1 MKGFKQFS
9 YEPIAIDDFG
19 KDSTNLNAITEAG
32 LSRILQKVKQ
42 EDNDFVIITAYRGE
56 MDKKQK
62 IAKNKELRDWF
73 NRNKM
78 GVYQLVGHWRE
89 CSIQGMKYEDCPTD
103 KLVDVIERSY
113 LAVRPDNMPP
123 KDFFQKMKYLTS
135 LYKQDGSVIRVKE
148 LFGSEVQIVS
158 GSGSTFGVGKNIEL
172 GKIAQ
177 AYSQHVKKLEVPFV
191 FEGVEVPATN
201 MGRQLAQIIKFHY
214 PVGDWNDLRSWEE
227 I

>member
-1 MKGFKQFS
+1 MKGFKQFT
-9 YEPIAIDDFG
+9 YEPITIDDFG

-89 CSIQGMKYEDCPTD
+89 CSGQGVKYEDCPTD
-103 KLVDVIERSY
+103 NLVDVIEMSY
-113 LAVRPDNMPP
+113 LAVRPDNMKP
-123 KDFFQKMKYLTS
+123 KVFFQ
-135 LYKQDGSVIRVKE
+135 
-148 LFGSEVQIVS
+148 
-158 GSGSTFGVGKNIEL
+158 
-172 GKIAQ
+172 
-177 AYSQHVKKLEVPFV
+177 
-191 FEGVEVPATN
+191 
-201 MGRQLAQIIKFHY
+201 
-214 PVGDWNDLRSWEE
+214 
-227 I
+227 

>member
-42 EDNDFVIITAYRGE
+42 EDNDFVIITAYRGD
-56 MDKKQK
+56 MNKKQK

-89 CSIQGMKYEDCPTD
+89 CSVQGVKYEDCPTD
-103 KLVDVIERSY
+103 KLTDVIERSY
-113 LAVRPDNMPP
+113 LAIRPDNMTP

-135 LYKQDGSVIRVKE
+135 LYKQDGAVIKIAE
-148 LFGSEVQIVS
+148 LFGDEVQIVS
-158 GSGSTFGVGKNIEL
+158 GSGSTFGIGKNIGL

-201 MGRQLAQIIKFHY
+201 MGRQLAQLINFHY
-214 PVGDWNDLRSWEE
+214 PVGEWNDLKSWEDV
-227 I
+227 